1 MYETSSNLNVFE
13 KEEKHKED
21 KELKKQNSS
30 LFKTASYKKSFK
42 ESAKKERNLKFSF
55 NSSFKIYLFNYFE
68 LIIDF

>member
-30 LFKTASYKKSFK
+30 LFKTPSYKKSFK
-42 ESAKKERNLKFSF
+42 ESTKKERQVKF
-55 NSSFKIYLFNYFE
+55 
-68 LIIDF
+68 